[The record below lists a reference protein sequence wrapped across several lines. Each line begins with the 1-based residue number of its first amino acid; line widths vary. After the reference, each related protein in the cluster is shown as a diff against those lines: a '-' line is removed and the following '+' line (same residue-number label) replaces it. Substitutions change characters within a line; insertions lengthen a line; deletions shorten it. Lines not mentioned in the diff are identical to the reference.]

1 MSEMKKK
8 DVFFG
13 FCLLFVLFAVLPVQA
28 QNRLT
33 DGAETQYRRS
43 SLYSLLIAHPQAKY
57 ASQIDYVYLGL
68 PTPDKYEDHNLNV
81 RRVEALTAKEA
92 KPYEITAFLDG
103 NQVARRL
110 VAKWFNRDSNGVFNV
125 DLVADRGNY
134 NATEMD
140 VAEARMTKRG
150 LAMLSDAGEDLIG
163 NTFVTVNDIVYI
175 DKEQRAQLASAILQ
189 IVAQAAL
196 VATAAADDDDTEAIA
211 GAIAGTAALGS
222 IIADNLAGF
231 KVKVTTHL
239 YQLVWNDSIANLFY
253 SDYWVDEDTPEAER
267 LRRKALFEQSDLF
280 ALKYLGKYKVKS
292 EKTVMKGV
300 HSNEDIIRK
309 VCARAMD
316 RNIAGL
322 QKKFEAF
329 KVKTPVIAVENGRVV
344 AKVGKKEG
352 LKPSTKFEVLQPVE
366 REDGRMVYRRVGV
379 VKPQKGQIWDNRY
392 MAFEEQSDGSELT
405 ATTFRTVSGVG
416 FVPGMLI
423 RQLK

>member
-1 MSEMKKK
+1 MKK
-8 DVFFG
+8 VVLSG
-13 FCLLFVLFAVLPVQA
+13 FCLLFVLFSALPVQA
-28 QNRLT
+28 QHRLA

-43 SLYSLLIAHPQAKY
+43 SLYSFLIAHPQAKY

-81 RRVEALTAKEA
+81 RRVEALSARA
-92 KPYEITAFLDG
+92 VQPYEITAFLQG

-110 VAKWFNRDSNGVFNV
+110 VAKWFNRDADGVFNV

-134 NATEMD
+134 NASEMD
-140 VAEARMTKRG
+140 VVEARMTKRG
-150 LAMLSDAGEDLIG
+150 LAMLSDAGEELIG

-253 SDYWVDEDTPEAER
+253 SDYWVDENTPEAER

-280 ALKYLGKYKVKS
+280 TLKYLGKYKVKS

-316 RNIAGL
+316 RNIVGL

-329 KVKTPVIAVENGRVV
+329 KVKTPVIAVENGKVV

-392 MAFEEQSDGSELT
+392 MAFEEQSDGSDLT

>member
-1 MSEMKKK
+1 MNKK
-8 DVFFG
+8 DALFEFG
-13 FCLLFVLFAVLPVQA
+13 FCLFFVLLTAFPVQA
-28 QNRLT
+28 QHRLA

-43 SLYSLLIAHPQAKY
+43 SLYSFLIAHPQAKY

-81 RRVEALTAKEA
+81 RRVEALSARA
-92 KPYEITAFLDG
+92 VQPYEITAFLQG

-110 VAKWFNRDSNGVFNV
+110 VAKWFNRGADGVFNV

-134 NATEMD
+134 NASEMD
-140 VAEARMTKRG
+140 VVEARMTKRG
-150 LAMLSDAGEDLIG
+150 LAMLSDAGEELIG

-211 GAIAGTAALGS
+211 GAIAGSAALGS

-253 SDYWVDEDTPEAER
+253 SDYWVDENTPEAER

-280 ALKYLGKYKVKS
+280 TLKYLGKYKVKS

-316 RNIAGL
+316 RNMVGL

-329 KVKTPVIAVENGRVV
+329 KVKTPVIAVENGKVV

-366 REDGRMVYRRVGV
+366 REDGRMFYRRVGV

-392 MAFEEQSDGSELT
+392 MAFEEQSDGSDLT

>member
-1 MSEMKKK
+1 MNKK
-8 DVFFG
+8 DALFEFG
-13 FCLLFVLFAVLPVQA
+13 FCLFFVLFSALPVQA
-28 QNRLT
+28 QHRQA

-43 SLYSLLIAHPQAKY
+43 SLYSFLIAHPQAKY

-81 RRVEALTAKEA
+81 RRVEALSGRAVQ
-92 KPYEITAFLDG
+92 PYEITAFLQG

-110 VAKWFNRDSNGVFNV
+110 VAKWFNRDADGVFNV

-134 NATEMD
+134 NASEMD
-140 VAEARMTKRG
+140 VVEARMTKRG
-150 LAMLSDAGEDLIG
+150 LAMLSDAGEELIG

-211 GAIAGTAALGS
+211 GAIAGSAALGS

-253 SDYWVDEDTPEAER
+253 SDYWVDENTPEAER

-280 ALKYLGKYKVKS
+280 TLKYLGKYKVKS

-316 RNIAGL
+316 RNIVGL

-329 KVKTPVIAVENGRVV
+329 KVKTPVIAVENGKVV

-366 REDGRMVYRRVGV
+366 REDGRMFYRRVGV

-392 MAFEEQSDGSELT
+392 MAFEEQSDGSDLT
-405 ATTFRTVSGVG
+405 ATTFRTISGVG

>member
-1 MSEMKKK
+1 MNKK
-8 DVFFG
+8 DALFEFG
-13 FCLLFVLFAVLPVQA
+13 FCLFFVLFSALPVQA
-28 QNRLT
+28 QHRLA

-43 SLYSLLIAHPQAKY
+43 SLYSFLIAHPQAKY

-81 RRVEALTAKEA
+81 RRVEALSARA
-92 KPYEITAFLDG
+92 VQPYEITAFLQG

-110 VAKWFNRDSNGVFNV
+110 VAKWFNRDADGVFNV

-134 NATEMD
+134 NASEMD
-140 VAEARMTKRG
+140 VVEARMTKRG
-150 LAMLSDAGEDLIG
+150 LAMLSDAGEELIG

-211 GAIAGTAALGS
+211 GAIAGSAALGS

-253 SDYWVDEDTPEAER
+253 SDYWVDENTPEAER
-267 LRRKALFEQSDLF
+267 LRRKALFDQSDLF
-280 ALKYLGKYKVKS
+280 TLKYLGKYKVKS

-316 RNIAGL
+316 RNIVGL

-392 MAFEEQSDGSELT
+392 MAFEEQSDGSDLT

>member
-1 MSEMKKK
+1 MNKK
-8 DVFFG
+8 DALFEFG
-13 FCLLFVLFAVLPVQA
+13 FCLFFVLLTAFPVQA
-28 QNRLT
+28 QHRLT

-43 SLYSLLIAHPQAKY
+43 SLYSFLIAHPQAKY

-81 RRVEALTAKEA
+81 RRVEALSGRAVQ
-92 KPYEITAFLDG
+92 PYEITAFLQG

-110 VAKWFNRDSNGVFNV
+110 VAKWFNRDADGVFSV

-134 NATEMD
+134 NASEMD
-140 VAEARMTKRG
+140 VVEARMTKRG
-150 LAMLSDAGEDLIG
+150 LAMLSDAGEELIG

-211 GAIAGTAALGS
+211 GAIAGSAALGS

-253 SDYWVDEDTPEAER
+253 SDYWVDENTPEAER
-267 LRRKALFEQSDLF
+267 LRRKALFDQSDLF
-280 ALKYLGKYKVKS
+280 TLKYLGKYKVKS

-316 RNIAGL
+316 RNIVGL

-352 LKPSTKFEVLQPVE
+352 LKPFTKFEVLQPVE
-366 REDGRMVYRRVGV
+366 REDGRIGV

-392 MAFEEQSDGSELT
+392 MAFEEQSDGSDLT
-405 ATTFRTVSGVG
+405 ATTFRTISGVG

>member
-1 MSEMKKK
+1 MNKK
-8 DVFFG
+8 DALFEFG
-13 FCLLFVLFAVLPVQA
+13 FCLFFVLLTAFPVQA
-28 QNRLT
+28 QRLA
-33 DGAETQYRRS
+33 DDAETQYRRS
-43 SLYSLLIAHPQAKY
+43 SLYSFLIAHPQAKY

-81 RRVEALTAKEA
+81 RRVEALSGRAVQ
-92 KPYEITAFLDG
+92 PYEITAFLQG

-110 VAKWFNRDSNGVFNV
+110 VAKWFNRDADGVFSV

-134 NATEMD
+134 NASEMD
-140 VAEARMTKRG
+140 VVEARMTKRG
-150 LAMLSDAGEDLIG
+150 LAMLSDAGEELIG

-211 GAIAGTAALGS
+211 GAIAGSAALGS

-253 SDYWVDEDTPEAER
+253 SDYWVDENTPEAER
-267 LRRKALFEQSDLF
+267 LQRKALFEQSDLF
-280 ALKYLGKYKVKS
+280 TLKYLGKYKVKS

-316 RNIAGL
+316 RNIVGL

-392 MAFEEQSDGSELT
+392 MAFEEQSDGSDLT
-405 ATTFRTVSGVG
+405 ATTFRTISGVG

>member
-1 MSEMKKK
+1 MNKK
-8 DVFFG
+8 DALFEFG
-13 FCLLFVLFAVLPVQA
+13 FCLFFVLLTAFPVQA
-28 QNRLT
+28 QHRLA

-43 SLYSLLIAHPQAKY
+43 SLYSFLIAHPQAKY

-81 RRVEALTAKEA
+81 RRVEALSARA
-92 KPYEITAFLDG
+92 VQPYEITAFLQG

-110 VAKWFNRDSNGVFNV
+110 VAKWFNRDADGVFNV

-134 NATEMD
+134 NASEMD
-140 VAEARMTKRG
+140 VVEARMTKRG
-150 LAMLSDAGEDLIG
+150 LAMLSDAGEELIG

-211 GAIAGTAALGS
+211 GAIAGSAALGS

-253 SDYWVDEDTPEAER
+253 SDYWVDENTPEAER

-280 ALKYLGKYKVKS
+280 TLKYLGKYKVKS

-316 RNIAGL
+316 RNIVGL

-329 KVKTPVIAVENGRVV
+329 KVKTPVIAVENGKVV

-392 MAFEEQSDGSELT
+392 MAFEEQSDGSDLT

>member
-1 MSEMKKK
+1 MNKK
-8 DVFFG
+8 DALFEFG
-13 FCLLFVLFAVLPVQA
+13 FCLFFVLLTAFPVQA
-28 QNRLT
+28 QHRLA

-43 SLYSLLIAHPQAKY
+43 SLYSFLIAHPQAKY

-81 RRVEALTAKEA
+81 RRVEALSGRAVQ
-92 KPYEITAFLDG
+92 PYEITAFLQG

-110 VAKWFNRDSNGVFNV
+110 VAKWFNRDADGVFNV

-134 NATEMD
+134 NASEMD
-140 VAEARMTKRG
+140 VVEARMTKRG
-150 LAMLSDAGEDLIG
+150 LAMLSDAGEELIG

-211 GAIAGTAALGS
+211 GAIAGSAALGS

-253 SDYWVDEDTPEAER
+253 SDYWVDENTPEAER

-352 LKPSTKFEVLQPVE
+352 LKPSTKFEVLQPVQ

-392 MAFEEQSDGSELT
+392 MAFEEQSDGSDLT

>member
-1 MSEMKKK
+1 MNKK
-8 DVFFG
+8 DALFEFG
-13 FCLLFVLFAVLPVQA
+13 FCLFFVLLTAFPVQA
-28 QNRLT
+28 QHRLA

-43 SLYSLLIAHPQAKY
+43 SLYSFLIAHPQAKY

-81 RRVEALTAKEA
+81 RRVEALSARA
-92 KPYEITAFLDG
+92 VQPYEITAFLQG

-110 VAKWFNRDSNGVFNV
+110 VAKWFNRDADGVFNV

-134 NATEMD
+134 NASEMD
-140 VAEARMTKRG
+140 VVEARMTKRG
-150 LAMLSDAGEDLIG
+150 LAMLSDAGEELIG

-211 GAIAGTAALGS
+211 GAIAGSAALGS

-253 SDYWVDEDTPEAER
+253 SDYWVDENTPEAER

-280 ALKYLGKYKVKS
+280 TLKYLGKYKVKS

-316 RNIAGL
+316 RNIVGL

-352 LKPSTKFEVLQPVE
+352 LKPFTKFEVLQPVE

-392 MAFEEQSDGSELT
+392 MAFEEQSDGSDLT

>member
-1 MSEMKKK
+1 MKK
-8 DVFFG
+8 VVLSG
-13 FCLLFVLFAVLPVQA
+13 FCLLFVLFSALPVQA
-28 QNRLT
+28 QHRLA

-43 SLYSLLIAHPQAKY
+43 SLYSFLIAHPQAKY

-81 RRVEALTAKEA
+81 RRVEALSARA
-92 KPYEITAFLDG
+92 VQPYEITAFLQG

-110 VAKWFNRDSNGVFNV
+110 VAKWFNRGADGVFNV

-134 NATEMD
+134 NASEMD
-140 VAEARMTKRG
+140 VVEARMTKRG
-150 LAMLSDAGEDLIG
+150 LAMLSDAGEELIG

-211 GAIAGTAALGS
+211 GAIAGSAALGS

-253 SDYWVDEDTPEAER
+253 SDYWVDENTPEAER

-280 ALKYLGKYKVKS
+280 TLKYLGKYKVKS

-316 RNIAGL
+316 RNIVGL

-329 KVKTPVIAVENGRVV
+329 KVKTPVIAVENGKVV

-366 REDGRMVYRRVGV
+366 REDGRMFYRRVGV

-392 MAFEEQSDGSELT
+392 MAFEEQSDGSDLT
-405 ATTFRTVSGVG
+405 ATTFRTISGVG

>member
-1 MSEMKKK
+1 MKK
-8 DVFFG
+8 VVLSG
-13 FCLLFVLFAVLPVQA
+13 FCLLFVLFSALPVQA
-28 QNRLT
+28 QHRLA

-43 SLYSLLIAHPQAKY
+43 SLYSFLIAHPQAKY

-81 RRVEALTAKEA
+81 RRVEALSARA
-92 KPYEITAFLDG
+92 VQPYEITAFLQG

-110 VAKWFNRDSNGVFNV
+110 VAKWFNRDADGVFNV

-134 NATEMD
+134 NASEMD
-140 VAEARMTKRG
+140 VVEARMTKRG
-150 LAMLSDAGEDLIG
+150 LAMLSDAGEELIG

-211 GAIAGTAALGS
+211 GAIAGSAALGS

-253 SDYWVDEDTPEAER
+253 SDYWVDENTPEAER

-280 ALKYLGKYKVKS
+280 TLKYLGKYKVKS

-316 RNIAGL
+316 RNIVGL

-329 KVKTPVIAVENGRVV
+329 KVKTPVIAVENGKVV

-366 REDGRMVYRRVGV
+366 REDGRMFYRRVGV

-392 MAFEEQSDGSELT
+392 MAFEEQSDGSDLT

>member
-1 MSEMKKK
+1 M
-8 DVFFG
+8 
-13 FCLLFVLFAVLPVQA
+13 
-28 QNRLT
+28 
-33 DGAETQYRRS
+33 
-43 SLYSLLIAHPQAKY
+43 
-57 ASQIDYVYLGL
+57 
-68 PTPDKYEDHNLNV
+68 
-81 RRVEALTAKEA
+81 
-92 KPYEITAFLDG
+92 
-103 NQVARRL
+103 
-110 VAKWFNRDSNGVFNV
+110 
-125 DLVADRGNY
+125 
-134 NATEMD
+134 
-140 VAEARMTKRG
+140 
-150 LAMLSDAGEDLIG
+150 
-163 NTFVTVNDIVYI
+163 
-175 DKEQRAQLASAILQ
+175 Q

-211 GAIAGTAALGS
+211 GAIAGSAALGS

-253 SDYWVDEDTPEAER
+253 SDYWVDENTPEAER

-280 ALKYLGKYKVKS
+280 TLKYLGKYKVKS

-316 RNIAGL
+316 RNIVGL

-329 KVKTPVIAVENGRVV
+329 KVKTPVIAVENGKVV

-366 REDGRMVYRRVGV
+366 REDGRMFYRRVGV

-392 MAFEEQSDGSELT
+392 MAFEEQSDGSDLT
-405 ATTFRTVSGVG
+405 ATTFRTISGVG

>member
-1 MSEMKKK
+1 MKK
-8 DVFFG
+8 VVLSG
-13 FCLLFVLFAVLPVQA
+13 FCLLFVLFSALPVQA
-28 QNRLT
+28 QHRLA

-43 SLYSLLIAHPQAKY
+43 SLYSFLIAHPQAKY

-81 RRVEALTAKEA
+81 RRVEALSGRAVQ
-92 KPYEITAFLDG
+92 PYEITAFLQG

-110 VAKWFNRDSNGVFNV
+110 VAKWFNRDADGVFNV

-134 NATEMD
+134 NASEMD
-140 VAEARMTKRG
+140 VVEARMTKRG
-150 LAMLSDAGEDLIG
+150 LAMLSDAGEELIG

-196 VATAAADDDDTEAIA
+196 VATAGADDDDTEAIA
-211 GAIAGTAALGS
+211 GAIAGSAALGS

-253 SDYWVDEDTPEAER
+253 SDYWVDENTPEAER

-280 ALKYLGKYKVKS
+280 TLKYLGKYKVKS

-316 RNIAGL
+316 RNIVGL

-392 MAFEEQSDGSELT
+392 MAFEEQSDGSDLT

>member
-1 MSEMKKK
+1 MKK
-8 DVFFG
+8 VVLSG
-13 FCLLFVLFAVLPVQA
+13 FCLLFVLFSALPVQA
-28 QNRLT
+28 QHRLA

-43 SLYSLLIAHPQAKY
+43 SLYSFLIAHPQAKY

-81 RRVEALTAKEA
+81 RRVEALSARA
-92 KPYEITAFLDG
+92 VQPYEITAFLQG

-110 VAKWFNRDSNGVFNV
+110 VAKWFNRDADGVFNV

-134 NATEMD
+134 NASEMD
-140 VAEARMTKRG
+140 VVEARMTKRG
-150 LAMLSDAGEDLIG
+150 LAMLSDAGEELIG

-253 SDYWVDEDTPEAER
+253 SDYWVDENTPEAER

-280 ALKYLGKYKVKS
+280 TLKYLGKYKVKS

-316 RNIAGL
+316 RNIVGL

-329 KVKTPVIAVENGRVV
+329 KVKTPVIAVENGKVV

-379 VKPQKGQIWDNRY
+379 V
-392 MAFEEQSDGSELT
+392 EC
-405 ATTFRTVSGVG
+405 
-416 FVPGMLI
+416 
-423 RQLK
+423 

>member
-1 MSEMKKK
+1 MKK
-8 DVFFG
+8 VVLSG
-13 FCLLFVLFAVLPVQA
+13 FCLLFVLFSALPVQA
-28 QNRLT
+28 QHRLA

-43 SLYSLLIAHPQAKY
+43 SLYSFLIAHPQAKY

-81 RRVEALTAKEA
+81 RRVEALSGRAVQ
-92 KPYEITAFLDG
+92 PYEITAFLQG

-110 VAKWFNRDSNGVFNV
+110 VAKWFNRDADGVFNV

-134 NATEMD
+134 NASEMD
-140 VAEARMTKRG
+140 VVEARMTKRG
-150 LAMLSDAGEDLIG
+150 LAMLSDAGEELIG

-211 GAIAGTAALGS
+211 GAIAGSAALGS

-253 SDYWVDEDTPEAER
+253 SDYWVDENTPEAER

-280 ALKYLGKYKVKS
+280 TLKYLGKYKVKS

-316 RNIAGL
+316 RNIVGL

-392 MAFEEQSDGSELT
+392 MAFEEQSDGSDLT

>member
-1 MSEMKKK
+1 MKK
-8 DVFFG
+8 VVLSG
-13 FCLLFVLFAVLPVQA
+13 FCLLFVLFSALPVQA
-28 QNRLT
+28 QHRLA

-43 SLYSLLIAHPQAKY
+43 SLYSFLIAHPQAKY

-81 RRVEALTAKEA
+81 RRVEALSARA
-92 KPYEITAFLDG
+92 VQPYEITAFLQG

-110 VAKWFNRDSNGVFNV
+110 VAKWFNRDADGVFNV

-134 NATEMD
+134 NASEMD
-140 VAEARMTKRG
+140 VVEARMTKRG
-150 LAMLSDAGEDLIG
+150 LAMLSDAGEELIG

-253 SDYWVDEDTPEAER
+253 SDYWVDENTPEAER
-267 LRRKALFEQSDLF
+267 LRRKALFDQSDLF
-280 ALKYLGKYKVKS
+280 TLKYLGKYKVKS

-316 RNIAGL
+316 RNIVGL

-329 KVKTPVIAVENGRVV
+329 KVKTPVIAVENGKVV

-392 MAFEEQSDGSELT
+392 MAFEEQSDGSDLT

>member
-1 MSEMKKK
+1 MINKNAL
-8 DVFFG
+8 FG
-13 FCLLFVLFAVLPVQA
+13 LGIFACFLLVSPLGRA

-92 KPYEITAFLDG
+92 KPYEIAAFLDG

-110 VAKWFNRDSNGVFNV
+110 VAKWFNRDSSGVFNV

-253 SDYWVDEDTPEAER
+253 SDYWVDENTPEAER

-352 LKPSTKFEVLQPVE
+352 LKPSTKFEVLQPVQ

>member
-1 MSEMKKK
+1 MKK
-8 DVFFG
+8 VVLSG
-13 FCLLFVLFAVLPVQA
+13 FCLLFVLFSALPVQA
-28 QNRLT
+28 QHRLM

-43 SLYSLLIAHPQAKY
+43 SLYSFLIAHPQAKY

-81 RRVEALTAKEA
+81 RRVEALSGRAVQ
-92 KPYEITAFLDG
+92 PYEITAFLQG

-110 VAKWFNRDSNGVFNV
+110 VAKWFNRDADGVFNV

-134 NATEMD
+134 NASEMD
-140 VAEARMTKRG
+140 VVEARMTKRG
-150 LAMLSDAGEDLIG
+150 LAMLSDAGEELIG
-163 NTFVTVNDIVYI
+163 NTFVTVNDIIYI

-211 GAIAGTAALGS
+211 GAIAGSAALGS

-253 SDYWVDEDTPEAER
+253 SDYWVDENTPEAER

-280 ALKYLGKYKVKS
+280 TLKYLGKYKVKS

-316 RNIAGL
+316 RNIVGL

-329 KVKTPVIAVENGRVV
+329 KVKTPVIAVENGKVV

-366 REDGRMVYRRVGV
+366 REDGRMFYRRVGV

-392 MAFEEQSDGSELT
+392 MAFEEQSDGSDLT

>member
-1 MSEMKKK
+1 MKK
-8 DVFFG
+8 VVLSG
-13 FCLLFVLFAVLPVQA
+13 FCLLFVLFSALPVQA
-28 QNRLT
+28 QHRLA

-43 SLYSLLIAHPQAKY
+43 SLYSFLIAHPQAKY

-81 RRVEALTAKEA
+81 RRVEALSARA
-92 KPYEITAFLDG
+92 VQPYEITAFLQG

-110 VAKWFNRDSNGVFNV
+110 VAKWFNRDADGVFNV

-134 NATEMD
+134 NASEMD
-140 VAEARMTKRG
+140 VVEARMTKRG
-150 LAMLSDAGEDLIG
+150 LAMLSDAGEELIG

-211 GAIAGTAALGS
+211 GAIAGSAALGS

-253 SDYWVDEDTPEAER
+253 SDYWVDENTPEAER

-280 ALKYLGKYKVKS
+280 TLKYLGKYKVKS

-316 RNIAGL
+316 RNIVGL

-329 KVKTPVIAVENGRVV
+329 KVKTPVIAVENGKVV

-392 MAFEEQSDGSELT
+392 MAFEEQSDGSDLT